1 MLQRWQVAARTLD
14 RPAASAV
21 KSVTSV
27 TSVTSVQ
34 RRSIRR
40 RWRNGV
46 LFDDSAVKSGTSVV
60 TLEPE
65 MSGSEDSLFIELT
78 QGEQKTDMMSE
89 KSKTSVPTIQ
99 PDTSCSEDS
108 LFIELTQG
116 EQKTDTMSEKTETSV
131 PTIKPDTMSEKS
143 EPSVETIKPDPSC
156 SETLSCASDETPT
169 WIRES
174 EIEDTGYQADEEA
187 QEEEPCFYIDIEGEA
202 FWFEEDDD
210 FSLDDEAW
218 RW

>member
-1 MLQRWQVAARTLD
+1 MSVHGHRGSIDVRAVSMLQRVAARTLD

-21 KSVTSV
+21 ESVTSV

-34 RRSIRR
+34 RRSRRR
-40 RWRNGV
+40 RWRSGV
-46 LFDDSAVKSGTSVV
+46 LFDDSAMKSVESVTFVV
-60 TLEPE
+60 TLDPE

-99 PDTSCSEDS
+99 PDTSCSEVR
-108 LFIELTQG
+108 LFVDLTQG
-116 EQKTDTMSEKTETSV
+116 EQKTDTMSEK
-131 PTIKPDTMSEKS
+131 
-143 EPSVETIKPDPSC
+143 

>member
-1 MLQRWQVAARTLD
+1 MLQRVAARTLD

-21 KSVTSV
+21 ESVTSV

-34 RRSIRR
+34 RRSRRR
-40 RWRNGV
+40 RWRSGV
-46 LFDDSAVKSGTSVV
+46 LFDDSAVKSVESVTFVV
-60 TLEPE
+60 TLDPE
-65 MSGSEDSLFIELT
+65 MSG
-78 QGEQKTDMMSE
+78 
-89 KSKTSVPTIQ
+89 
-99 PDTSCSEDS
+99 SEDS

-156 SETLSCASDETPT
+156 SETLSCASDETTT
-169 WIRES
+169 WICES